1 MRERNEEGWVKREI
15 EGCEFGDRRLGRRFE
30 KVLSAL
36 SGQMGSSL
44 SVACQ
49 DWANTKAAYRF
60 LANERVSEREIL
72 AGHFQA
78 TRDRVAATQ
87 GPLLV
92 LHDTTEFS
100 FKRQEQTAIG
110 LLRKLPMQSAFGAQ
124 IVACGILMHSSLV
137 VTTDGVPLGLS
148 AIKFWTRKRFK
159 GTDALKRKI
168 NPTRIPIETK
178 ESIRWLEN
186 LRQATALVG
195 EPQRCIHIGDRESDI
210 YELFCLAQEQN
221 TQFLFRLCVDRVA
234 GDGTSLISTLLS
246 QAPVQGHYCL
256 QVTDKQGKQRK
267 AKLEIKFLPLVVH
280 PPLYKKRAYPELT
293 LTVIEARERGPV
305 KNAERIVWK
314 LLTNL
319 PVRSLRSAIE
329 KLSWYALR
337 WKIETFHKI
346 LKSGCRAEESRL
358 RTAERLVNLLAIFCI
373 LSWRVFWVTM
383 LRRAAP
389 LLQASVVFTQAE
401 RQVLQYLQNKNA
413 LGRAPLDCYI
423 LQLAKLGGYLAR
435 ATDPPPGTLVIWR
448 GLSRLTDIQL
458 GFSLSEKSCG

>member
-1 MRERNEEGWVKREI
+1 MRERNRAEWVQKEVAS
-15 EGCEFGDRRLGRRFE
+15 CEFGDRRLGKRFD
-30 KVLSAL
+30 KLLTAMA
-36 SGQMGSSL
+36 GQLGSSL

-60 LANERVSEREIL
+60 LANARVNEREIL

-78 TRDRVAATQ
+78 TRERAAATE

-100 FKRQEQTAIG
+100 FARQKQTAIG
-110 LLRKLPMQSAFGAQ
+110 LLRRLPLQRAFGGQ
-124 IVACGILMHSSLV
+124 IVACGMLMHSSLL
-137 VTTDGVPLGLS
+137 VTTAGVPLGLG

-168 NPTRIPIETK
+168 NPTRVPIETK

-186 LRQATALVG
+186 LHQSTALVG
-195 EPQRCIHIGDRESDI
+195 EPRRCIHIGDRESDI
-210 YELFCLAQEQN
+210 YELFCLAQNQR
-221 TQFLFRLCVDRVA
+221 TRFLFRTCVDRVA
-234 GDGTSLISTLLS
+234 GDGTTLISKLLAH
-246 QAPVQGHYCL
+246 APVQGYHCL
-256 QVTDKQGKQRK
+256 TVTDKRGKQRE
-267 AKLEIKFLPLVVH
+267 AKLAIKFLPLIVH
-280 PPLYKKRAYPELT
+280 PPEYKKRAYPQLT
-293 LTVIEARERGPV
+293 LTVIEARERGSV

-319 PVRSLRSAIE
+319 PVRSLRAAIE

-373 LSWRVFWVTM
+373 LSWRVFWMTM
-383 LRRAAP
+383 LHRAAP
-389 LLQASVVFTQAE
+389 RLQASIVFTPVE
-401 RQVLQYLQNKNA
+401 LHLLQCLHPNP
-413 LGRAPLDCYI
+413 LGASPSLEGGL

-458 GFSLSEKSCG
+458 GFSIVEKTYG